1 MYVDMKNKAA
11 LLLKDKL
18 DIHPSGY
25 SIEII
30 KEIPRNSAGKIQYS
44 LLG

>member
-1 MYVDMKNKAA
+1 MKNKAA
-11 LLLKDKL
+11 VLLKEIL

-30 KEIPRNSAGKIQYS
+30 KEIPRNSTGKIQYS